1 MDYKTVNSDCQFLPL
16 VVSTGS
22 TTVLGARPVL
32 STVGGFDRLN
42 HRTWPV
48 LSTVGGFDR
57 LNHRTWPVLSTAGGF
72 DRLNHRT
79 WPVLSTVGGFDRL
92 NHRSLLLASKL

>member
-22 TTVLGARPVL
+22 TTVLGLFLPPLVVSTGSTTVL
-32 STVGGFDRLN
+32 G
-42 HRTWPV
+42 
-48 LSTVGGFDR
+48 
-57 LNHRTWPVLSTAGGF
+57 A
-72 DRLNHRT
+72 